1 LNVSPSIARSRT
13 QGAAAVAQTA
23 LYGYLRT
30 QVGLLYPELLSN
42 DAFMISVRNTKGPMW
57 LPCLSDFSI
66 FRWVDPAQN
75 RL

>member
-1 LNVSPSIARSRT
+1 V
-13 QGAAAVAQTA
+13 

-30 QVGLLYPELLSN
+30 RVGLLYPELLSN
-42 DAFMISVRNTKGPMW
+42 DAFMISVRNAKGPMW
-57 LPCLSDFSI
+57 PAYLSDFSI